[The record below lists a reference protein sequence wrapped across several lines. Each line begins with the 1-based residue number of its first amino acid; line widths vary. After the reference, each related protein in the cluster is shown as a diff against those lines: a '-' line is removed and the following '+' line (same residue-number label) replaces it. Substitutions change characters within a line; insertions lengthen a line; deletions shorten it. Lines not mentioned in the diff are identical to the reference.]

1 VSLNFQSTHMPRKM
15 LRGFTLVELLT
26 VIAIVGVLAAIVIPS
41 VAKLRSSANKTKC
54 ANNQRQLAMGV
65 LSYASE
71 YNGRLPAT
79 DRSVT
84 PNVRWIYQVAP
95 YLGSGGDPN
104 KSNTGTLTAAFQCP
118 ADPEAGAAFRDGNNS
133 WDAVSYQHMLPFPFT
148 HRENGI
154 AIKSLPAIEKPGSH
168 PMLIGAWTTGTTFYQ
183 RNSEFVKYVKRAPE
197 GFMHGE
203 GANVAYYD
211 GSVRFIKN
219 PTWTSIRGFAD

>member
-1 VSLNFQSTHMPRKM
+1 MQ
-15 LRGFTLVELLT
+15 RGVTLVELLS
-26 VIAIVGVLAAIVIPS
+26 VIAIVGVLAAILVPS
-41 VAKLRSSANKTKC
+41 LAQLRSSANKTKC

-65 LSYASE
+65 MAYASE

-104 KSNTGTLTAAFQCP
+104 KSNTGTLTAAFQSP
-118 ADPEAGAAFRDGNNS
+118 ADREAMTAFRDGNNS

-148 HRENGI
+148 HPENGI
-154 AIKSLPAIEKPGSH
+154 AITSLPAIERPGSH
-168 PMLIGAWTTGTTFYQ
+168 PMLICAWTTGTTFYQ

-197 GFMHGE
+197 GFMHGD
-203 GANVAYYD
+203 GSNVAYYD
-211 GSVRFIKN
+211 GSIRYAKN
-219 PTWTSIRGFAD
+219 PTWTSIRGFADK

>member
-1 VSLNFQSTHMPRKM
+1 MSPALNSPCETTYTQ
-15 LRGFTLVELLT
+15 RGFTLIELLA
-26 VIAIVGVLAAIVIPS
+26 VIAIIAVLAAILIPVFS
-41 VAKLRSSANKTKC
+41 AVRKSGHKVKCSS
-54 ANNQRQLAMGV
+54 NQRQLAMGV

-71 YNGRLPAT
+71 FNGRLPAT

-84 PNVRWIYQVAP
+84 PNARWIYQVAP

-118 ADPEAGAAFRDGNNS
+118 ADLDAGVAFQEGNNS

-154 AIKSLPAIEKPGSH
+154 AITTLVSIDKPASH
-168 PMLIGAWTTGTTFYQ
+168 PMLVCAWTTGTTFYQ

-211 GSVRFIKN
+211 GSVRFIAN